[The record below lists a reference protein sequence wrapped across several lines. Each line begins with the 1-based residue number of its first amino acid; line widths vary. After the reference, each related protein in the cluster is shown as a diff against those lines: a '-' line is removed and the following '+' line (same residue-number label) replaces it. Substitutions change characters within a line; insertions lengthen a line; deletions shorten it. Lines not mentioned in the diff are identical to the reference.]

1 MIQGKTF
8 KDKYFCSSPFNSLF
22 IDVHGGVS
30 SCCSGTYTWG
40 NHLNRNPK
48 EPKRTIKEIINSE
61 DAQNIRD
68 DIANAKINSY
78 CDGCAKEE
86 NIFGL
91 SQRGHFDR
99 VKINPNKFELRTLD
113 LRWSNLCNFSC
124 IYCDEDFSSSWAKKK
139 GMGLNKE
146 NVTSQKQIFE
156 LIEESADTI
165 EKIMLAGGEPL
176 LQMQNDKL
184 LDIVR
189 KDTNITII
197 TNLGVELEKSNIF
210 KKLKDFDNIIWAV
223 SMENVG
229 EQFEYVRQGGN
240 WDRMKN
246 NLELIKNTNPNH
258 NYNFLSVMNILSLSQ
273 LHEFVSFSNE
283 VEIPIT
289 WQYINGNGDVLH
301 PEMFSKNV
309 KDYLI
314 NKIETIPTFEKY
326 VEFNKQSLTSLS
338 DKIKN
343 SKDFANWEEVQE
355 EDIDLDFR
363 KYINI
368 QDSQYNEL
376 SKGFGEL
383 WPELDKLIQKPTLI

>member
-1 MIQGKTF
+1 
-8 KDKYFCSSPFNSLF
+8 
-22 IDVHGGVS
+22 
-30 SCCSGTYTWG
+30 
-40 NHLNRNPK
+40 
-48 EPKRTIKEIINSE
+48 
-61 DAQNIRD
+61 
-68 DIANAKINSY
+68 
-78 CDGCAKEE
+78 
-86 NIFGL
+86 
-91 SQRGHFDR
+91 
-99 VKINPNKFELRTLD
+99 
-113 LRWSNLCNFSC
+113 
-124 IYCDEDFSSSWAKKK
+124 
-139 GMGLNKE
+139 MGLNKE

-165 EKIMLAGGEPL
+165 EKIMLAGCEPL

-343 SKDFANWEEVQE
+343 SKDFANWEEVKE

>member
-8 KDKYFCSSPFNSLF
+8 KDKYYCSSPFNSLF
-22 IDVHGGVS
+22 IDIHGGVS

-40 NHLNRNPK
+40 NHLNRNPL
-48 EPKRTIKEIINSE
+48 EPEITLKEIINSE
-61 DAQNIRD
+61 AAQKLRENVSK
-68 DIANAKINSY
+68 AKIDSY
-78 CDGCAKEE
+78 CNNCAKEE
-86 NIFGL
+86 NLFGT

-99 VKINPNKFELRTLD
+99 VKINPNKFQLRTLD

-124 IYCDEDFSSSWAKKK
+124 IYCDERFSSTWAKKK
-139 GMGLNKE
+139 GMGLAKE

-189 KDTNITII
+189 KDTIITII
-197 TNLGVELEKSNIF
+197 TNLGVDLEKSNIF

-246 NLELIKNTNPNH
+246 NLELIKNINPNH
-258 NYNFLSVMNILSLSQ
+258 KYNFLSVMNVLSLSQ

-283 VEIPIT
+283 VEIPIM
-289 WQYINGNGDVLH
+289 WQYINGNDDVLH
-301 PEMFSKNV
+301 PEMFSNSV

-314 NKIETIPTFEKY
+314 NKIETIPTFDKY
-326 VEFNKQSLTSLS
+326 VNFNKPNLIALS

-343 SKDFANWEEVQE
+343 SKDFANSVELND
-355 EDIDLDFR
+355 EDIDLKFR
-363 KYINI
+363 EYINR
-368 QDSQYNEL
+368 QDSQYNDL
-376 SKGFGEL
+376 SKGFGDL
-383 WPELDKLIQKPTLI
+383 WPELDELILTKTLI